1 MMASGRKVEVASTK
15 RSSNYG
21 ADKNQKSERSKTKTD
36 KILISFF
43 SYFLEKNFVEHI
55 ELNF

>member
-15 RSSNYG
+15 RSNYG

-43 SYFLEKNFVEHI
+43 SYFFRKEFLEHRT
-55 ELNF
+55 

>member
-15 RSSNYG
+15 RSNYG

-36 KILISFF
+36 KILISFLVVIF
-43 SYFLEKNFVEHI
+43 RKEFLEHV